1 MKKDFCRILRS
12 YAFLLFVLTFWFFTS
27 CSNLWKD
34 ESSENHNSEDKIAY
48 IKIGSITKSGGNS
61 EKFFSKR
68 AAGSGTIFPDEA
80 DIKADLTNISLSG
93 EWQSGSSQLL
103 VPAPGSSPAY
113 CANWTAFENAIPST
127 GLPIQTGS
135 WTFTLQATYNGK
147 TFSGSCPETI
157 VSGSTKTLDF
167 TLTAQGETKGGL
179 SITVNITSGA
189 ATSVVATLSD
199 SAGNTISGSTQ
210 TLTPASGKVTYSRS
224 IDNSSQKLDPGLYNL
239 TFEFKSVDSTANY
252 SETLSALPL
261 QVSVVAGITTTAEID
276 WGLNSVFTITYDDD
290 EGSLAEGAVRQGKY
304 SRKSGTITLPD
315 MEKDGYYFDGWYIND
330 DFSGNP
336 ITEIPADTN
345 DAVTVHA
352 RFINTIYIKSTG
364 SAYSATADGTRE
376 EYPLDTIESALEK
389 IIELDSDEIDWNIEL
404 LDSLTGCQTIDMQS
418 YYAHSITIKGKGG
431 AKTINGNVSTDGGGS
446 TLVVIA
452 TDDIPII
459 LEDLII
465 TGGKGTVANMSQ
477 WVGGGIYLQQ
487 GTLKLGDGVKI
498 TGNTVGTLTSS
509 NESYGGGVY
518 VNPDATLYIYGTAC
532 VGDPDISTAP
542 TEAASGTELPS
553 STYANFAQCG
563 AGIYSY
569 GNVYL
574 GYSSYTDEDNN
585 TPEALTNGIIGNYGT
600 FGGGIYVY
608 AQDAS
613 SMGTV
618 VMKSGKISYNFGC
631 GVRTG
636 KQSSYP
642 STFTMNGGEISY
654 NKTKSES
661 GGAGVENISS
671 FVMNNGAISHNTAG
685 KNCGG
690 GVYNSGSFVM
700 NDGEISYNTIDS
712 TLTGTYA
719 QCNGGGVYNYTGA
732 FTMEGGTISHNSA
745 PNGRGGGVCTY
756 GYNSGGTNVFWM
768 KGGVISE
775 NTAQYGGGGICN
787 AGLLKLSG
795 SPYIP
800 AGDGDANDLA
810 IVKHKDNKNTGVVFI
825 EGTLTPPSEANG
837 LVAKITPMEID
848 EGNQTW
854 TWFTEGLIMFRG
866 AGYEFYESSPEDGI
880 PSSWNMSYVPE
891 ALCHFEMS
899 SNVPEK
905 YQNCVV
911 SRNGFL
917 KKGYN
922 ITSANYS
929 SIISGLEDGA
939 YYLNYQGLL
948 NVDILEALSG
958 AINDLA
964 DTKTIELDLFEA
976 TLTELDP
983 FTGMTD
989 TGNLITI
996 VLPQSITAIGESAF
1010 FDCNYL
1016 SRVSIKSNITEIGA
1030 GAFSACNSLTYLIL
1044 PDSVTSIGNGAFS
1057 GCESLWLSKLPNGIT
1072 VLNEGVFQG
1081 SGMETLPY
1089 QDNPAIT
1096 KIGKYAFEAC
1106 SNLGGIDIGGVI
1118 SEIEENAFKNAVST
1132 EGWINIGPN
1141 LTLIKPGAFDL
1152 ASFDSSME
1160 VLFSRYNLNWT
1171 LTKDNAATIYLT
1183 PDYVDDPNTGTCWLS
1198 PYDDENPETSYYDV
1212 DHLLYKYRDYTWTR
1226 TE

>member
-1 MKKDFCRILRS
+1 MKKDYCRILRS
-12 YAFLLFVLTFWFFTS
+12 CAFLLFALTFWFFTS
-27 CSNLWKD
+27 CSNLWKE
-34 ESSENHNSEDKIAY
+34 ESSENNKSEDKIAY
-48 IKIGSITKSGGNS
+48 IKIGSVTKADGNS

-113 CANWTAFENAIPST
+113 CATWTAFENAIPST

-157 VSGSTKTLDF
+157 VSGTTKTLDF

-189 ATSVVATLSD
+189 ATSVVATLTNA
-199 SAGNTISGSTQ
+199 AGTQQGDPQ

-224 IDNSSQKLDPGLYNL
+224 INNESQKLAPGLYNL
-239 TFEFKSVDSTANY
+239 TFEFKSEDSSSNY
-252 SETLSALPL
+252 SETLSTLPL
-261 QVSVVAGITTTAEID
+261 QVNVVAGITTTAEID

-290 EGSLAEGAVRQGKY
+290 EGRLAEGAVRQGKY

-376 EYPLDTIESALEK
+376 EYPLNTIESALEK

-404 LDSLTGCQTIDMQS
+404 LDDLTGCQTIDMQS
-418 YYAHSITIKGKGG
+418 YYAHSITIRGKGG

-446 TLVVIA
+446 TIVVIA

-509 NESYGGGVY
+509 NESFGGGVY

-542 TEAASGTELPS
+542 TEAASGTDLPS

-574 GYSSYTDEDNN
+574 GYSSYTDATHN
-585 TPEALTNGIIGNYGT
+585 TPETLTNGIIGNYGT

-608 AQDAS
+608 AQDDA

-654 NKTKSES
+654 NKTKSDS
-661 GGAGVENISS
+661 GGAGVENSSS
-671 FVMNNGAISHNTAG
+671 FVMNGGAISHNTAG

-712 TLTGTYA
+712 TITGTYA
-719 QCNGGGVYNYTGA
+719 QCNGGGVYNYTGV

-775 NTAQYGGGGICN
+775 NTAQYGGGGIYN
-787 AGLLKLSG
+787 AGSLKLSG
-795 SPYIP
+795 SAYIP
-800 AGDGDANDLA
+800 AGDGDTNDLA
-810 IVKHKDNKNTGVVFI
+810 IVKYKDNQNGGTVFI
-825 EGTLTPPSEANG
+825 AGTLTPPAEASG
-837 LVAKITPMEID
+837 LVAKITPMD
-848 EGNQTW
+848 QVDGQSKD
-854 TWFTEGLIMFRG
+854 WFSNGLIMFVG
-866 AGYEFYESSPEDGI
+866 EGCQPTSSDVEYN
-880 PSSWNMSYVPE
+880 SWIMKDVDEN
-891 ALCHFEMS
+891 LCHFEMS

-911 SRNGFL
+911 ARNGFL

-922 ITSANYS
+922 ITSTNYS
-929 SIISGLEDGA
+929 DILSSLEDGT
-939 YYLNYQGLL
+939 YYLNYQGTLDA
-948 NVDILEALSG
+948 DILTSLSG
-958 AINDLA
+958 TIRDLA
-964 DTKTIELDLFEA
+964 STKKIELDLFDA
-976 TLTELDP
+976 TLSGLNSFSGMADTQN
-983 FTGMTD
+983 FT
-989 TGNLITI
+989 TI
-996 VLPQSITAIGESAF
+996 VLPQSITSIGESAF
-1010 FDCNYL
+1010 FDCNEL
-1016 SRVSIKSNITEIGA
+1016 SRVCIKSNITEIGYS
-1030 GAFSACNSLTYLIL
+1030 AFFACNDLSYINI
-1044 PDSVTSIGNGAFS
+1044 PDSVTSIGNGAFADCS
-1057 GCESLWLSKLPNGIT
+1057 SLWLSKLPDGIT
-1072 VLNEGVFQG
+1072 VLNEGVFQS
-1081 SGMETLPY
+1081 SGMETLPS
-1089 QDNPAIT
+1089 QDHPAIT
-1096 KIGKYAFEAC
+1096 KICKNAFQGC
-1106 SNLGGIDIGGVI
+1106 QNFDGIGIGGVI
-1118 SEIEENAFKNAVST
+1118 TTIEQGAFKNAKA
-1132 EGWINIGPN
+1132 GWITIGPN
-1141 LTLIKPGAFDL
+1141 VTTIGPNAFAVIPDEGEEEG
-1152 ASFDSSME
+1152 E
-1160 VLFSRYNLNWT
+1160 VVYYYPEVQFAHSNTNWT
-1171 LTKDNAATIYLT
+1171 LTKSGESSTVYLT
-1183 PDYVDDPNTGTCWLS
+1183 VDDFEI
-1198 PYDDENPETSYYDV
+1198 YDDEQPDTSSYVDV
-1212 DHLLYKYRDYTWTR
+1212 HNYLTTTYKDWTWTK
-1226 TE
+1226 TN